1 MSTRSCAT
9 PSSSM
14 HHITFMTLTDVSR
27 PNTFSM
33 RRLPP
38 RVGRACARPPYRAT
52 APRAGD
58 RAMLAAMRGD
68 PRSCR
73 ALIAAALL
81 VLAGCGFGL
90 AGCAGGG
97 APPPPGPPP
106 PPPAGDGQGRHRL
119 APAAALWPQL

>member
-52 APRAGD
+52 APRARD
-58 RAMLAAMRGD
+58 RAMLAAMRAD

-73 ALIAAALL
+73 ALAAAALL

-97 APPPPGPPP
+97 PPPPPAPAP
-106 PPPAGDGQGRHRL
+106 PPPAGDLPAPPRPGPAQHLGL
-119 APAAALWPQL
+119 AP